1 MSVNF
6 ATVFEYVPIAI
17 CISDEKTVKLC
28 NPAASH
34 LFGYTAE
41 TLIGLPI
48 ARLWPSLVSHKWV
61 PEEILGVIEDSG
73 CYTDVRTLKRANADL
88 FWCQITGTQYD
99 ERRYAVRY
107 IWTFVK
113 IESTTQ
119 LVNALS
125 PRERQIATALTVGKT
140 SKAIAQDVGL
150 SIRTIEYYRERLMR
164 RLGVTNYKELIGR
177 LATGISR

>member
-6 ATVFEYVPIAI
+6 ASVFEYVPIAI
-17 CISDEKTVKLC
+17 CISDEHTVELC

-41 TLIGLPI
+41 ALIGMPI
-48 ARLWPSLVSHKWV
+48 SMLWPSLVSHKWA
-61 PEEILGVIEDSG
+61 PEKIFGVIADSG
-73 CYTDVRTLKRANADL
+73 CYTDVRTLKQANADL

-99 ERRYAVRY
+99 ECRYAVRY

-113 IESTTQ
+113 VEPAHQ
-119 LVNALS
+119 LVDALS
-125 PRERQIATALTVGKT
+125 PRERQIATALIVGKT

-164 RLGVTNYKELIGR
+164 RLGVANCKELICR
-177 LATGISR
+177 LAAGTSR